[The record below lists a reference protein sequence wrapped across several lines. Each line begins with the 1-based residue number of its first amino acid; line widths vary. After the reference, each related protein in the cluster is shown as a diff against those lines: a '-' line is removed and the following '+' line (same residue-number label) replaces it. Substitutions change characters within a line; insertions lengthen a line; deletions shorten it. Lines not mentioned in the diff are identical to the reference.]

1 MHQTFIL
8 GRRDQCGL
16 HQENLNSSI
25 GGVMIRRITLCFIAA
40 TLLAMV
46 LPALAG
52 TVSANFTS
60 ASSIPVTATSY
71 SATGN
76 DVSISLGFAP
86 PTGTNL
92 TVVNNTGLGFIT
104 GQFSNLA
111 QGQAVNLTYN
121 GIAYKFVAN
130 YYGGTGNDL
139 VLHWAYQD
147 LAAWGRNP
155 AYGQLGNGT
164 TTDSSVPVSVAQSG
178 VLAGKTVVAVSAGYD
193 YSLTLCADGTV
204 AAWGENW
211 FGFGNGSTTSSHV
224 PVLVTQSGVLAGK
237 TVVAVAAGRGHSLAL
252 CSDGTVA
259 AWGGNTYGQLGNNS
273 VANSFVPVLVTLSG
287 VLAGKN
293 VIALS
298 AGGWHSLALCSDG
311 TVAAW
316 GYNGHGQLGNG
327 TTIDSSVPVL
337 VTKSGGL
344 AGKTVV
350 SVAAGQFHS
359 LALCSDSTIAAWG
372 RNSNGQLG
380 NNSATNSNVPV
391 SVMKSGVLA
400 GNTVIAVSAGDF
412 HSLALCSDGTVAAWG
427 YNLDGELGNGST
439 TSSNVPVFVTLSGVL
454 ADKTVVAVSVGS
466 QHSLALCSDGT
477 VAAWGYNS
485 GGEIGNGTT
494 ANSNV
499 PVLVTQSGVLAGK
512 TVIAVSAG
520 DFHSLALA
528 AVQNSCDLTTM
539 ALGSGTLNPQFD
551 PATTSYTAPVPYAT
565 TSINVSPTSPA
576 NIAAISVNGF
586 AVTSGS
592 KSQEIPLDVGANT
605 VTVLVTAPDGT
616 TTKAYTVTITR
627 LPISSIAT
635 LSGLAPSSATLS
647 PAFSASVE
655 DYTARVANT
664 MTSLTVTPT
673 VTDTTATVKVNGIT
687 VPSGAASGAIP
698 LVVGPNTITT
708 VVTAQDDVTTSTYS
722 VTVTRLPSA
731 VSTLSGLVLSS
742 GTLSPAFSSTT
753 TAYTASVANTTTS
766 VTILPTVTDGTATV
780 KVNGVPVPS
789 GTTSQA
795 ITLVAGPNTVNVV
808 VTAQDGTTSTYTV
821 TVTRAPSAISTLSC
835 LVLSSGTLS
844 PIFVTATTGYAVTVT
859 ATSLTVTPTVTDA
872 TATVRING
880 SAVPPGAA
888 SDAVPMA
895 LGTNPVLIVVTA
907 QDGITTSTYTVTV
920 TRLSTVSSLSGLAL
934 NTGTLNPV
942 FAPATTAYTASVA
955 NTTTSVTILPTVTDG
970 TATVKVNGVPV
981 PSGTT
986 SQAITLVAG
995 PNTVNV
1001 VVTAQD
1007 GTTSTYTV
1015 TVTRVY
1021 LDATFTSSAT
1031 VPIRFPSYNA
1041 TGNALNLSLAYAPPV
1056 GTKLTVVD
1064 NTGLNFITG
1073 QFFNLAQG
1081 QTVTLSYN
1089 NASYR
1094 FVVNYF
1100 GGTGNDLVL
1109 QWAYNKAYAWGSNI
1123 RGQLGENTINN
1134 SSLPVAVMSTG
1145 VLSGKTILSISA
1157 GSAHSLALCSDGTV
1171 AAWGYNYYG
1180 QLGNGTTTDSNVP
1193 VAIIQSG
1200 VLAGK
1205 TIIAVS
1211 IGYSHSLVLCSD
1223 GTVAAWGRN
1232 TDGQLGNGTTID
1244 SNVPVLV
1251 PKTGVLTD
1259 KNVVAISAGYY
1270 HNIALC
1276 ADGTVASWGRNNY
1289 GQLGNNSSGTNSSV
1303 PVNIT
1308 TSGALNGK
1316 TAATLG
1322 AGSDH
1327 SLVLC
1332 LDGSIVTWGR
1342 NNNGQLGDGSNTNSP
1357 IPVDV
1362 DASDVLAGRIVKM
1375 IVAGGFHNL
1384 ASCSDGTLVAFGR
1397 NTNGQLGN
1405 SGTVDANA
1413 PIAIALAPV
1422 LTGKTVVALQA
1433 ANAHSLA
1440 ICSDGS
1446 IASWGSGNNGL
1457 LGNGDTINSN
1467 VPVIVTTSGLGSGEK
1482 FVALASGSSAS
1493 HSIALA
1499 AIPLSSSSALASLSL
1514 SAGTLSPVFSSGV
1527 THYTAT
1533 VATGTLTVTP
1543 AVTDAKSSVRVNGA
1557 TVTSGASSGGI
1568 LLTVGDNNISIAV
1581 TAEDGTQTP
1590 YTVTI
1595 TRLGGNYEAWKD
1607 TAFKSVEDRGNPAIS
1622 GWQATPANDGITNLM
1637 KYALVLDPITCG
1649 TGQLPSATPQDGYLT
1664 LTFRK
1669 NKQAVDLTYTVQAS
1683 DTLADDNWGEAATVV
1698 SQTDEGDHWL
1708 VTVRDS
1714 VPQAGHPTRFM
1725 RLKVGN

>member
-1 MHQTFIL
+1 
-8 GRRDQCGL
+8 
-16 HQENLNSSI
+16 
-25 GGVMIRRITLCFIAA
+25 MIRRITLCFIAA

-439 TSSNVPVFVTLSGVL
+439 TSSNVPVLVTLSGVL

-742 GTLSPAFSSTT
+742 GTLSPAFSST
-753 TAYTASVANTTTS
+753 
-766 VTILPTVTDGTATV
+766 
-780 KVNGVPVPS
+780 
-789 GTTSQA
+789 
-795 ITLVAGPNTVNVV
+795 
-808 VTAQDGTTSTYTV
+808 
-821 TVTRAPSAISTLSC
+821 
-835 LVLSSGTLS
+835 
-844 PIFVTATTGYAVTVT
+844 
-859 ATSLTVTPTVTDA
+859 
-872 TATVRING
+872 
-880 SAVPPGAA
+880 
-888 SDAVPMA
+888 
-895 LGTNPVLIVVTA
+895 
-907 QDGITTSTYTVTV
+907 
-920 TRLSTVSSLSGLAL
+920 
-934 NTGTLNPV
+934 
-942 FAPATTAYTASVA
+942 TTAYTASVA